1 MKLLIQPDDGPEALL
16 KGIRTAKKSIEI
28 AIFRF
33 DRAEVEAALKAAV
46 GRGVAVSALIAYT
59 NRGGGD

>member
-46 GRGVAVSALIAYT
+46 GCGERLDRVHQSRRG
-59 NRGGGD
+59 D